1 MRFFRWG
8 GASEGTLFPIYGDAK
23 GGVIFYRHQRGIKG
37 RLRGERHRKFR
48 FLRQIQRGLGADILL
63 AVIGRVAAD
72 SAADEVVQLVPGG
85 FFGGSLGRVIQLQLK
100 LVCSRLDS
108 GLRIGRGSV
117 IVRSIRK
124 MGQRVHAEGAAGADV
139 DRLQRIVLNGGFG
152 GRSGR
157 LGAEVHVKGS
167 TGLRLGSRRTIAGRG
182 VPGCGGIGSVSRC
195 RGVIGDDR
203 RTGGRLRRNG
213 RLYGLSRLV
222 YRRGL
227 LHQRL
232 YRLGGL
238 YRDAPGVGDDIVGR
252 VVRTIILRGSG
263 QVLNGFFLLL
273 LGKQLGVVGS
283 LFFGTVLAG
292 LLQLLVLVVDKQHH
306 IGGCDGKEEHQPQQE
321 HQQHDD
327 VGCRATKQCQQR
339 AADRGAPDA
348 AFPEAGLPA
357 GEQHFNN
364 LPRVGIV
371 QRYVGEDDRYT
382 GAQHAH
388 QRDFARK
395 QGDAVAGGQQV
406 GQVQQKRP
414 DQIGHNAENA
424 KQSTAQGLP
433 HVLTGH
439 QHHGNTQQT

>member
-1 MRFFRWG
+1 M
-8 GASEGTLFPIYGDAK
+8 
-23 GGVIFYRHQRGIKG
+23 
-37 RLRGERHRKFR
+37 
-48 FLRQIQRGLGADILL
+48 
-63 AVIGRVAAD
+63 
-72 SAADEVVQLVPGG
+72 
-85 FFGGSLGRVIQLQLK
+85 
-100 LVCSRLDS
+100 
-108 GLRIGRGSV
+108 
-117 IVRSIRK
+117 
-124 MGQRVHAEGAAGADV
+124 
-139 DRLQRIVLNGGFG
+139 
-152 GRSGR
+152 
-157 LGAEVHVKGS
+157 
-167 TGLRLGSRRTIAGRG
+167 
-182 VPGCGGIGSVSRC
+182 
-195 RGVIGDDR
+195 
-203 RTGGRLRRNG
+203 
-213 RLYGLSRLV
+213 
-222 YRRGL
+222 
-227 LHQRL
+227 

-252 VVRTIILRGSG
+252 VVRTIILHGSG
-263 QVLNGFFLLL
+263 QVLNGFLLLL

-327 VGCRATKQCQQR
+327 VGCRAAKQCQQR

-348 AFPEAGLPA
+348 AFPKVGLPA